1 MRNSIRPHEVQGF
14 ADWVGY
20 RLSKPDKRV
29 PKSDRTSLSNLN
41 PPTDI
46 AVNQRPR
53 AGSPLEVLRIFLRLG
68 LTCFG
73 GPIAHIGYFREEFV
87 VRRNWIDEH
96 AYADLVGLCQFLPGP
111 ASSQVGF
118 SIGLMRAGYLGALAA
133 WTGFTLPSA
142 VILVLFAYGA
152 GALSG
157 PIGAGLLHGLKLTAV
172 AIVAQAVWGMARNLC
187 PDRQRASIA
196 AVAAL
201 IILLS
206 AASIAQIGAIVLG
219 GLAGLWLCRSD
230 PLTASG
236 HVEIPVSRTMGLIT
250 LGIFFVLLAGLPVL
264 RSLTGSTGIALLD
277 SFYRSGALV
286 FGGGH
291 VVLPLLREAF
301 VAPGWVSD
309 DAFLAGYGAAQA
321 VPGPLFTFA
330 AYLGAVVSPDPHGAV
345 GAALGLIGIFL
356 PGILVLLG
364 ALPFWDSFRKRASAQ
379 AMMRGVNAAVVG
391 VLGAALYDPVWTTTV
406 HFTTG
411 FWRRARRLR
420 LAGRLARP
428 SAGRRRFQRRRWNR
442 DGAALRPRAAN
453 FRTSGL
459 IGRQ

>member
-1 MRNSIRPHEVQGF
+1 M
-14 ADWVGY
+14 
-20 RLSKPDKRV
+20 
-29 PKSDRTSLSNLN
+29 SNLN

-46 AVNQRPR
+46 AVNQRPH

-73 GPIAHIGYFREEFV
+73 GPIAHIGYFRDEFV
-87 VRRNWIDEH
+87 VRRNWIDER

-142 VILVLFAYGA
+142 AILVLFAYGA
-152 GALSG
+152 GALGG
-157 PIGAGLLHGLKLTAV
+157 PVGVGLLHGLKLTAV

-230 PLTASG
+230 PLTPSG

-277 SFYRSGALV
+277 AFYRSGALV

-330 AYLGAVVSPDPHGAV
+330 AYLGTVVSPDPHGV
-345 GAALGLIGIFL
+345 GGAALGLIGIFL

-406 HFTTG
+406 HSPRDFGVALVG
-411 FWRRARRLR
+411 FVLLVAWRAPPLVVVVFSAA
-420 LAGRLARP
+420 AGTAM
-428 SAGRRRFQRRRWNR
+428 
-442 DGAALRPRAAN
+442 ALV
-453 FRTSGL
+453 
-459 IGRQ
+459 